1 MTVNLQEISEVE
13 LPQTLGEL
21 RSFRNGELSKESR
34 LIRRAQSGDSAAF
47 SSLLKP
53 YLRLPY
59 LVAVKIT
66 RNSEDAE
73 DASQQTLLEAYLHIN
88 QFRGKS
94 QFSTWLTRIAINQA
108 LMKLRKRRSA
118 EAWLSHPTVS
128 EDRPNPV
135 DMVPAG
141 DDMHPE
147 MLYLKAENERI
158 VRKLIRRLPAE
169 AQEVMWLRG
178 MEELKIKETAQILEL
193 SVSAVKSRFMRA
205 CRQLQKNIADHI

>member
-1 MTVNLQEISEVE
+1 VTVNLQEISEVK
-13 LPQTLGEL
+13 LPQTSGDL
-21 RSFRNGELSKESR
+21 RSFRNDNRCAES
-34 LIRRAQSGDSAAF
+34 LLVRRAQCGDSAAF

-53 YLRLPY
+53 YIRLPY
-59 LVAVKIT
+59 LVALKIT

-73 DASQQTLLEAYLHIN
+73 DASQQTLLDAYLHIN

-118 EAWLSHPTVS
+118 EAWLSHPITS
-128 EDRPNPV
+128 EGRPNPV

-147 MLYLKAENERI
+147 ILYLKAENKRT
-158 VRKLIRRLPAE
+158 VRKLIRRLPID
-169 AQEVMWLRG
+169 AQEVIWLRG
-178 MEELKIKETAQILEL
+178 MQELKIKETAQILDL

-205 CRQLQKNIADHI
+205 CRQLQKNLVDHV